1 MTLVRIRAVTASNG
15 GGGGHHS
22 WKRRMVAFWGGLAG
36 GALLF
41 VLAQPPA
48 PKATMPVAMN
58 HISAQRFGFPGTLCQ
73 RDTKRGLPHPPLAL
87 VHQL

>member
-1 MTLVRIRAVTASNG
+1 MGVGAGITAGKDVRWPSG
-15 GGGGHHS
+15 G
-22 WKRRMVAFWGGLAG
+22 VAG

-48 PKATMPVAMN
+48 PKATVPVAMN

-73 RDTKRGLPHPPLAL
+73 KDTKRGLPHPPLAL

>member
-1 MTLVRIRAVTASNG
+1 MGVGASRLE
-15 GGGGHHS
+15 
-22 WKRRMVAFWGGLAG
+22 KTYGGLLGGAAG

-58 HISAQRFGFPGTLCQ
+58 HISAQRFGFPRTLCQ